1 MLIQNVTSNPVP
13 APAANYGNTGSPV
26 VAVSAPATS
35 SAPVVLPQTAVPPVG
50 TQAASTQAANAQAAS
65 TQAATA
71 QSAQPT
77 NAQIQSA
84 VDKVNQAMQQANTGV
99 EFSIDQSSNRTLVK
113 VVDTKTGETIKQFP
127 SKEMI
132 AIGQSIDQFQ
142 KGLLLKQKA

>member
-13 APAANYGNTGSPV
+13 APAASYGNTGSPV
-26 VAVSAPATS
+26 VAVSAPATGGS
-35 SAPVVLPQTAVPPVG
+35 PVVLPQTAVPPVG
-50 TQAASTQAANAQAAS
+50 TQAANAQAAN
-65 TQAATA
+65 TQAASA
-71 QSAQPT
+71 QAAQPT

-84 VDKVNQAMQQANTGV
+84 VDKVNQAMLQANTGV

-132 AIGQSIDQFQ
+132 AISQSIDQFQ
-142 KGLLLKQKA
+142 KGLLLRQKA

>member
-1 MLIQNVTSNPVP
+1 MLIQNATNNPVP
-13 APAANYGNTGSPV
+13 APAASYGNTGSPAI
-26 VAVSAPATS
+26 AVSTPATG

-50 TQAASTQAANAQAAS
+50 TQAANAQAAS
-65 TQAATA
+65 TQAAATA
-71 QSAQPT
+71 QAAPPT

-84 VDKVNQAMQQANTGV
+84 VDKVNQAMLQANTGV
-99 EFSIDQSSNRTLVK
+99 EFSIDQSSDRTLVK

>member
-1 MLIQNVTSNPVP
+1 MLIQNIASNPVP
-13 APAANYGNTGSPV
+13 APAASYGNTGSPA
-26 VAVSAPATS
+26 VAVSTPPTG

-50 TQAASTQAANAQAAS
+50 TQSATAQAANAQAA
-65 TQAATA
+65 TA
-71 QSAQPT
+71 QAAQPT

-84 VDKVNQAMQQANTGV
+84 VDKVNQAMLQANTGV

-113 VVDTKTGETIKQFP
+113 VIDTKTGETIKQFP

-132 AIGQSIDQFQ
+132 AISQSIDQFQ

>member
-13 APAANYGNTGSPV
+13 APAASYGNTGSPV
-26 VAVSAPATS
+26 VAVSAPATG

-50 TQAASTQAANAQAAS
+50 TQAANAQAGNTQAASAQ
-65 TQAATA
+65 T
-71 QSAQPT
+71 AQPT

-84 VDKVNQAMQQANTGV
+84 VDKVNQAMLQANTGV
-99 EFSIDQSSNRTLVK
+99 EFSIDQSSDRTLVK

-132 AIGQSIDQFQ
+132 AISQSIDQFQ
-142 KGLLLKQKA
+142 KGLLLRQKA